1 MESSPI
7 KHDDFP
13 ASHVSFQRFCRR
25 FHFPSSTRKVLI
37 GELPET
43 DALAF
48 KPAALSW
55 RDADNKAL
63 GWMGPQDLV
72 QWLKTGVNHKP
83 RKDELVP
90 LPNGRR
96 SFCTGGY
103 YITILSN

>member
-1 MESSPI
+1 MVI
-7 KHDDFP
+7 FQP
-13 ASHVSFQRFCRR
+13 AMLVFKGFCSR

-72 QWLKTGVNHKP
+72 QWLKIRGESLAP
-83 RKDELVP
+83 
-90 LPNGRR
+90 
-96 SFCTGGY
+96 
-103 YITILSN
+103 